1 MTELGLFEAI
11 HSCRALRR
19 FKPNPIPDEVLTKV
33 LGAAIQAP
41 CGGNEQNWLF
51 VVVRSDD
58 QRRKLGDIYR
68 RASAIVASW
77 YERASKPAH
86 MSEGQYRRFLTAG
99 LYLHE
104 HLADAPVLIVPCL
117 NLGDS
122 TPVLADRPQ
131 EPQLAMVDSV
141 PWMAGASIYPAVQ
154 NLILACRAVGL
165 GTCLTT
171 NHLLF
176 EDEVKKALGLPPTY
190 RTFAL
195 LPIGYPVDSFGPV
208 KRKPLSEVVA
218 LDEFGKVPSFL
229 LGQSLQDQ

>member
-1 MTELGLFEAI
+1 MDELDVFEAI
-11 HSCRALRR
+11 YSSRSLRR
-19 FKPNPIPDEVLTKV
+19 FKPDPVPDELLAKI

-51 VVVRSDD
+51 VVVRSEE

-68 RASAIVASW
+68 RAGAILASW
-77 YERASKPAH
+77 YEKVDKPKH
-86 MSEGQYRRFLTAG
+86 MSAAEYRRFLTSG
-99 LYLHE
+99 LHLHQ
-104 HLADAPVLIVPCL
+104 HLADAPVLVVACL
-117 NLGDS
+117 RLER
-122 TPVLADRPQ
+122 LASLPADHPR
-131 EPQLAMVDSV
+131 EPQLAMFDSV

-176 EDEVKKALGLPPTY
+176 EEEVKEVLGLPAEY

-195 LPIGYPVDSFGPV
+195 LPIGYPINNFGPV

-218 LDEFGKVPSFL
+218 LDEFGQAAAFTKTPT
-229 LGQSLQDQ
+229 

>member
-1 MTELGLFEAI
+1 MNEPGVFEAI
-11 HSCRALRR
+11 YSCRALRR
-19 FKPNPIPDEVLTKV
+19 FKLDPVPDDVLAKV

-51 VVVRSDD
+51 VVVRSDE

-68 RASAIVASW
+68 RAGAILASW
-77 YERASKPAH
+77 YERADKPAH
-86 MSEGQYRRFLTAG
+86 MSEGEYRRFLTAG
-99 LYLHE
+99 LYLHQ
-104 HLADAPVLIVPCL
+104 HLADAPVLIVACL
-117 NLGDS
+117 RLEDS
-122 TPVLADRPQ
+122 ASVSAEVPR
-131 EPQLAMVDSV
+131 EPQFAMVDSV

-176 EDEVKKALGLPPTY
+176 EDEVKKALGLPPEY

-195 LPIGYPVDSFGPV
+195 LPVGYPVNNFGPV

-218 LDEFGKVPSFL
+218 LEQFGRVPGFL
-229 LGQSLQDQ
+229 LERSRER

>member
-1 MTELGLFEAI
+1 MDQLGVFETI

-19 FKPNPIPDEVLTKV
+19 FKPDPVPDEVLAKI

-51 VVVRSDD
+51 VVVRSDE
-58 QRRKLGDIYR
+58 QRRRLGEIYR
-68 RASAIVASW
+68 RAGAVLASW
-77 YERASKPAH
+77 YEKADKPVH
-86 MSEGQYRRFLTAG
+86 MSEGEYRRFLTSG
-99 LYLHE
+99 LYLHQ
-104 HLADAPVLIVPCL
+104 HLADAPVLVVACLRLEGLASVP
-117 NLGDS
+117 
-122 TPVLADRPQ
+122 ADHPR
-131 EPQLAMVDSV
+131 EPQLAMFDSV

-154 NLILACRAVGL
+154 NLMLACRAVGL

-176 EDEVKKALGLPPTY
+176 EDEVKQALKLPPAY

-195 LPIGYPVDSFGPV
+195 LPIGYPINNFGPV

-218 LDEFGKVPSFL
+218 LDEFGQAAAFTKTPT
-229 LGQSLQDQ
+229 

>member
-1 MTELGLFEAI
+1 MNELGVFEAMY
-11 HSCRALRR
+11 SCRSLRR
-19 FKPNPIPDEVLTKV
+19 FKPDPVTDEVLARV
-33 LGAAIQAP
+33 LGAATQAP

-51 VVVRSDD
+51 VVVRSDQ

-68 RASAIVASW
+68 RAGAILASW
-77 YERASKPAH
+77 YERADKPAH
-86 MSEGQYRRFLTAG
+86 MSEGEYRRFLTAG
-99 LYLHE
+99 LYLHQ
-104 HLADAPVLIVPCL
+104 HLADAPVLIVACL
-117 NLGDS
+117 RLENAVS
-122 TPVLADRPQ
+122 ADVPR
-131 EPQLAMVDSV
+131 EPQFAMVDSV

-176 EDEVKKALGLPPTY
+176 EDEVKKALGLPPEY

-195 LPIGYPVDSFGPV
+195 LPIGYPVNNFGPV

-218 LDEFGKVPSFL
+218 LDEFGKVPGFL
-229 LGQSLQDQ
+229 LGQSHER

>member
-1 MTELGLFEAI
+1 MNELGVFEAMY
-11 HSCRALRR
+11 SCRSLRR
-19 FKPNPIPDEVLTKV
+19 FKPDPVTDEVLARV
-33 LGAAIQAP
+33 LGAATQAP

-51 VVVRSDD
+51 VVVRSDQ

-68 RASAIVASW
+68 RAGAILASW
-77 YERASKPAH
+77 YERADKPTH
-86 MSEGQYRRFLTAG
+86 MSEGEYRRFLTAG
-99 LYLHE
+99 LYLHQ
-104 HLADAPVLIVPCL
+104 HLADAPVLIVACL
-117 NLGDS
+117 RLENAVS
-122 TPVLADRPQ
+122 ADVPR
-131 EPQLAMVDSV
+131 EPQFAMVDSV

-176 EDEVKKALGLPPTY
+176 EDEVKKALGLPPEY

-195 LPIGYPVDSFGPV
+195 LPIGYPVNNFGPV

-218 LDEFGKVPSFL
+218 LDEFGKVPGFL
-229 LGQSLQDQ
+229 LGQSHER

>member
-1 MTELGLFEAI
+1 MGQLGVFEAI

-19 FKPNPIPDEVLTKV
+19 FKPDPVPDEVLAKI

-51 VVVRSDD
+51 VVVRSDE
-58 QRRKLGDIYR
+58 QRRRLGEIYR
-68 RASAIVASW
+68 RAGAILASW
-77 YERASKPAH
+77 YEKADRPEH
-86 MSEGQYRRFLTAG
+86 MSEGEYSRFLTSG
-99 LYLHE
+99 LYLHQ
-104 HLADAPVLIVPCL
+104 HLADAPVLVVACL
-117 NLGDS
+117 RLEG
-122 TPVLADRPQ
+122 LASAPADHAR
-131 EPQLAMVDSV
+131 EPQIAMFDSV

-154 NLILACRAVGL
+154 KLILACRAVGL

-176 EDEVKKALGLPPTY
+176 EDEVKQALKLPPAY

-195 LPIGYPVDSFGPV
+195 LPIGYPINNFGPV

-218 LDEFGKVPSFL
+218 LEEFGQAAAFTKTPT
-229 LGQSLQDQ
+229 

>member
-1 MTELGLFEAI
+1 MNELGVFEAI

-19 FKPNPIPDEVLTKV
+19 FRPNPVPDDVLAKV
-33 LGAAIQAP
+33 LDAAIQAP
-41 CGGNEQNWLF
+41 SGGNEQNWLF
-51 VVVRSDD
+51 VVVRSEE

-68 RASAIVASW
+68 RAGAILASW
-77 YERASKPAH
+77 YEKADKPLH
-86 MSEGQYRRFLTAG
+86 MNESEYRRFLTSG
-99 LYLHE
+99 LYLHH
-104 HLADAPVLIVPCL
+104 HLADAPVLVVACL
-117 NLGDS
+117 RLGG
-122 TPVLADRPQ
+122 LASLPNDHPR
-131 EPQLAMVDSV
+131 EPQFAMFDSV

-176 EDEVKKALGLPPTY
+176 EDEVKQALKLPPAY

-195 LPIGYPVDSFGPV
+195 LPIGYPINNFGPV

-218 LDEFGKVPSFL
+218 LDEFGQAAGFTRTPP
-229 LGQSLQDQ
+229 